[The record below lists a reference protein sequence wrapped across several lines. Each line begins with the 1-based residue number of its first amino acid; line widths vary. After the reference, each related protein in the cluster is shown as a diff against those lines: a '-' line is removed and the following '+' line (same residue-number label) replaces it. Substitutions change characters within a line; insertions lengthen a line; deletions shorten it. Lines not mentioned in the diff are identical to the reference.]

1 VRYHHPKQP
10 DSDRPIAAGL
20 DPILYFPMTTSAP
33 PPVRPDTLGEW
44 LRNNL
49 FSNWFS
55 SLLTVGISTIAVWLG
70 SGLWTWATTIAR
82 WDVLPAN
89 LPLYFAGRFPPSGYW
104 RLWIILS
111 MVTLLAGVSWGQS
124 WENARQTPKPG
135 RSFSKWAVSPSLLVG
150 LGVGIGVNVLPP
162 SEEWGGRMMLLA
174 LVAIVLCGVFT
185 GRALCPWF
193 KNLSQ
198 WSLIGLWVIP
208 GLVAVGLGGSI
219 IRMSFLGSFLLGV
232 TWVWFRPRLPHWICF
247 TTLLGLG
254 IGGLIT
260 VLPPVPLAYRGALT
274 GEILV
279 FLGGVFLGG
288 CIARL
293 PGNLG
298 RWLPLLWFGSFGIG
312 LWLLRGGFGLAIVS
326 TNEWSGLLLTVFLS
340 IVSISF
346 CFPLGVLLALG
357 RQSELLALR
366 WLATLHIEVIR
377 GVPLISILFMG
388 QVMIP
393 LFLPEGMRPDRV
405 LRAIVGLT
413 IFSAVYMAENIRGG
427 LQSIPT
433 GQIEAAN
440 ALGLNAPLTL
450 AFVVLPQ
457 ALKVSI
463 PAIIGQ
469 FISLLQD
476 TTLLSIV
483 GLLELLGLSRAILA
497 NPQFV
502 GRNAETYLFIGVLYW
517 FFCYAMSLGGRQLEK
532 SLNQDRPTHQG
543 I

>member
-1 VRYHHPKQP
+1 MGYYHPNSRIP
-10 DSDRPIAAGL
+10 ITIAAGL

-55 SLLTVGISTIAVWLG
+55 SLLTLGISAIVVWLG

-89 LPLYFAGRFPPSGYW
+89 LPLYFAGRFPQAEYW

-111 MVTLLAGVSWGQS
+111 IVTLLAGASWGQS
-124 WENARQTPKPG
+124 WEKARQTPTPG
-135 RSFSKWAVSPSLLVG
+135 RSLSTWAVSPGLLVG
-150 LGVGIGVNVLPP
+150 LGLGIGVNFL
-162 SEEWGGRMMLLA
+162 SASSGDLGQRMMIWA
-174 LVAIVLCGVFT
+174 LVAIGLCGVFV
-185 GRALCPWF
+185 GRSLCPWF
-193 KNLSQ
+193 KSLSQ
-198 WSLIGLWVIP
+198 WSLIGLWILP
-208 GLVAVGLGGSI
+208 GLVVVGLGGDL
-219 IRMSFLGSFLLGV
+219 RWVSFVGSFLLGV
-232 TWVWFRPRLPHWICF
+232 TWVWFRPRLPHWIGLL
-247 TTLLGLG
+247 TLVGLG
-254 IGGLIT
+254 ISGLIT
-260 VLPPVPLAYRGALT
+260 VLPPVPLPYRGALT
-274 GEILV
+274 GEILL

-288 CIARL
+288 WVARL

-298 RWLPLLWFGSFGIG
+298 RWLPLLWFSSFGLG

-326 TNEWSGLLLTVFLS
+326 TNDWSGLLLTVFLS
-340 IVSISF
+340 IVSIAF

-357 RQSELLALR
+357 RQSELPALR
-366 WLATLHIEVIR
+366 WLSTLHIEVIR
-377 GVPLISILFMG
+377 GVPLIAILFMG

-427 LQSIPT
+427 LQSIPK
-433 GQIEAAN
+433 GQIVAAN

-532 SLNQDRPTHQG
+532 SLNQEHR
-543 I
+543 

>member
-1 VRYHHPKQP
+1 
-10 DSDRPIAAGL
+10 
-20 DPILYFPMTTSAP
+20 MTTSAP

-55 SLLTVGISTIAVWLG
+55 TLLTVGISTIVVWLG

-89 LPLYFAGRFPPSGYW
+89 LPLYFAGRFPQAGYW
-104 RLWIILS
+104 RLWGILS
-111 MVTLLAGVSWGQS
+111 IVTLLAGVSWGQS
-124 WENARQTPKPG
+124 WEKAQQTPKPG
-135 RSFSKWAVSPSLLVG
+135 RSLSKWAVSPSLLVG
-150 LGVGIGVNVLPP
+150 LSTGALINALP
-162 SEEWGGRMMLLA
+162 SASGEWDERMMIWGLL
-174 LVAIVLCGVFT
+174 AIVLCGVFAV
-185 GRALCPWF
+185 RALCPWF
-193 KNLSQ
+193 KTPN
-198 WSLIGLWVIP
+198 
-208 GLVAVGLGGSI
+208 
-219 IRMSFLGSFLLGV
+219 
-232 TWVWFRPRLPHWICF
+232 WISF
-247 TTLLGLG
+247 TTLVGLG

-260 VLPPVPLAYRGALT
+260 VLPPVPLPYRGALT

-288 CIARL
+288 CLARL

-340 IVSISF
+340 IVSIFF

-433 GQIEAAN
+433 GQLEAAH

-532 SLNQDRPTHQG
+532 SLNQDRATH
-543 I
+543 